1 MTEPTIR
8 IVRGDSEIKSASLR
22 KRVVLGALAVT
33 VVAAS
38 ISGGLIWQNL
48 DTDADLYEQA
58 ADLQALVETTRAATV
73 TVYCADSS
81 GSGWGIQL
89 EQNLTGGKSLGYEI
103 VTNYHVI
110 EDCIDAGKV
119 TFSIGE
125 EFKKHSAEI
134 FGFDSDSSDL
144 ALLTTSTQVGELE
157 PSRRKPRLGEWVMAV
172 GSPSSSASEEGILR
186 GNVTFGNVTNLI
198 GALVVTDAAINY
210 GNSGGPLVNSRGQVI
225 GTNTWV
231 EEKDQ
236 TDNISY
242 AQGTPTLCQTI
253 LECSAGALTWSD

>member
-1 MTEPTIR
+1 
-8 IVRGDSEIKSASLR
+8 L
-22 KRVVLGALAVT
+22 LAVAAVT
-33 VVAAS
+33 LAVVAVG
-38 ISGGLIWQNL
+38 GGLLYQNL
-48 DTDADLYEQA
+48 DTDSDLYAQA
-58 ADLQALVETTRAATV
+58 EDLQSLVERTRDATV
-73 TVYCADSS
+73 TVYCGDSS

-89 EQNLTGGKSLGYEI
+89 EDNLTGAKSLGFEI
-103 VTNYHVI
+103 VTNFHVI
-110 EDCIDAGKV
+110 DQCIDLGEVA
-119 TFSIGE
+119 FSIGE
-125 EFKKHSAEI
+125 ELVKHRAEI
-134 FGFDSDSSDL
+134 FGYDSSGWDL
-144 ALLTTSTQVGELE
+144 ALLTTATEVGELE

-172 GSPSSSASEEGILR
+172 GSPSSSASDEGILR
-186 GNVTFGNVTNLI
+186 GNVTFGNVTNLV

-253 LECSAGALTWSD
+253 LDCTASALTWSD

>member
-8 IVRGDSEIKSASLR
+8 VVRADNEIKAASKR
-22 KRVVLGALAVT
+22 KQLLFTAIGVLTLGG
-33 VVAAS
+33 VVAA
-38 ISGGLIWQNL
+38 GLVWQMS
-48 DTDADLYEQA
+48 DRDEDLYKQA
-58 ADLQALVETTRAATV
+58 ADLQSLVENTRAATV
-73 TVYCADSS
+73 TVYCGDAS

-89 EQNLTGGKSLGYEI
+89 EENLTGAKSLGYEI
-103 VTNYHVI
+103 VTNFHVI
-110 EDCIDAGKV
+110 EDCISKGEV

-125 EFKKHSAEI
+125 EFKKHPAVI

-144 ALLTTSTQVGELE
+144 ALLTTKTTVGELE

-231 EEKDQ
+231 EEKDE

-253 LECSAGALTWSD
+253 LDCTTSSLTWSD

>member
-8 IVRGDSEIKSASLR
+8 VVRADSEIKFASKR
-22 KRVVLGALAVT
+22 KRLILLTTAFFAAAAAV
-33 VVAAS
+33 A
-38 ISGGLIWQNL
+38 GGLTWQMS
-48 DTDADLYEQA
+48 DRDQDLYKQA
-58 ADLQALVETTRAATV
+58 ADLQVLVEETRAATV

-89 EQNLTGGKSLGYEI
+89 DENLTGAKSLGYEI
-103 VTNYHVI
+103 VTNFHVI
-110 EDCIDAGKV
+110 EECISDGVV

-125 EFKKHSAEI
+125 EFEKQPAEI
-134 FGFDSDSSDL
+134 FGFDSESSDL
-144 ALLTTSTQVGELE
+144 ALLTTKTRVGELE

-172 GSPSSSASEEGILR
+172 GSPSSSASDEGILR
-186 GNVTFGNVTNLI
+186 GNVTFGDVTNLI

-210 GNSGGPLVNSRGQVI
+210 GNSGGPLINSRGQVV

-231 EEKDQ
+231 EEKDL

-253 LECSAGALTWSD
+253 LQCSDGALTWSD

>member
-1 MTEPTIR
+1 MS
-8 IVRGDSEIKSASLR
+8 D
-22 KRVVLGALAVT
+22 
-33 VVAAS
+33 
-38 ISGGLIWQNL
+38 Q
-48 DTDADLYEQA
+48 DQDLYKQA
-58 ADLQALVETTRAATV
+58 ADLQSLVEKTRAATV

-89 EQNLTGGKSLGYEI
+89 EDNLTGAKSLGYEI
-103 VTNYHVI
+103 VTNFHVI
-110 EDCIDAGKV
+110 EDCISNGEV
-119 TFSIGE
+119 SFSIGE
-125 EFKKHSAEI
+125 ELEKHSAQI
-134 FGFDSDSSDL
+134 FGYDSDSSDL
-144 ALLTTSTQVGELE
+144 ALLTTQTSVGALE

-231 EEKDQ
+231 EEKDL

-253 LECSAGALTWSD
+253 LDCTSGSLTWSD

>member
-1 MTEPTIR
+1 LLIFSVAF
-8 IVRGDSEIKSASLR
+8 IA
-22 KRVVLGALAVT
+22 
-33 VVAAS
+33 VAAS
-38 ISGGLIWQNL
+38 IAGGLAWQL
-48 DTDADLYEQA
+48 SDRDQDLYQQA
-58 ADLQALVETTRAATV
+58 EDLQALVDVTRDATV

-89 EQNLTGGKSLGYEI
+89 EDNLTSAKSLGYEI
-103 VTNYHVI
+103 VTNFHVI
-110 EDCIDAGKV
+110 EDCISDGVV

-144 ALLTTSTQVGELE
+144 ALLTTKTRVGELE

-172 GSPSSSASEEGILR
+172 GSPSSSASDEGILR

-253 LECSAGALTWSD
+253 LECSSGALTWSD